1 DKKGDHAVNIR
12 NQFGYGSNSLMDRF
26 QYGEIVLDVVIRG
39 IFKSIFVFQEVPQQF
54 ENTAKQY
61 LKQMGMS
68 HFENQYYGYLSTGER
83 QKVLIARALM
93 GDPKLL
99 ILDEPCSGLDIIA
112 REDLLNE

>member
-1 DKKGDHAVNIR
+1 
-12 NQFGYGSNSLMDRF
+12 
-26 QYGEIVLDVVIRG
+26 
-39 IFKSIFVFQEVPQQF
+39 FKSIGVFQEVPQQY

-99 ILDEPCSGLDIIA
+99 ILDEPASGLDFIA
-112 REDLLNE
+112 REDLLSALIQLYNQYTQLAVIYVKHFVV